1 MKIYLKGGT
10 VLEFSLD
17 DTIFSFSKE
26 RLCLIKQGDKP
37 YCKDSISDFVI
48 PFSYLEKIEL

>member
-1 MKIYLKGGT
+1 MKIVLKGGT
-10 VLEFSLD
+10 VIEFSLD

-26 RLCLIKQGDKP
+26 KLVVMKRDTTFG
-37 YCKDSISDFVI
+37 KDGVKEFII